1 MSAIVKKNKIKKISM
16 AYECHSKK
24 KKNLKNNNSIK
35 KKLAA

>member
-1 MSAIVKKNKIKKISM
+1 MSAVVKKNNKKKISM
-16 AYECHSKK
+16 AYECHSK